1 MYNHINFLR
10 PIININENLNA
21 LKCLVSTNNIKKNS
35 GEIRKIINKLAN
47 SIEVHRKMKANFLKN
62 NFYNDRNKDLKS
74 FKEEYKNEWRFEDY
88 NEYKRKYTS
97 AVKICSD
104 INIFKKETEE
114 IVRFLEDRL
123 GQEKLILFS
132 LVN

>member
-47 SIEVHRKMKANFLKN
+47 GIEVHRKMKANFLKN

-74 FKEEYKNEWRFEDY
+74 FKEEYKNEWAFEDY